1 MIILPILILISIG
14 VSSYIYT
21 SYIMDYVSNIVS
33 RETQASF
40 LIFTCILLLLDNW
53 SLLKEIQNFKP
64 IDNQEHI
71 KIIGSQAIE
80 LQRDKM
86 IIYELIKIKEH
97 IIEPHQKRKIFKADS
112 IDKMF
117 HFFIPNT

>member
-33 RETQASF
+33 RENQASF

-97 IIEPHQKRKIFKADS
+97 IIEPQQKRKIFK
-112 IDKMF
+112 K
-117 HFFIPNT
+117 HFSSTF